1 MARTRLINKEGE
13 KVRVVTINDLID
25 KYGDLDA
32 QIKELENQK
41 KELREKLVSEL
52 GLGNHQG
59 NRYNISIS
67 EQQTIV
73 LNPIKVAK
81 RVGSKAFMQIVTV
94 PVEKARLFLSAQD
107 IEECIKERKATTRVT
122 VKKK

>member
-1 MARTRLINKEGE
+1 MARTRLINKENE
-13 KVRVVTINDLID
+13 KAAVVTINDLID

-52 GLGNHQG
+52 GLGNYQG
-59 NRYNISIS
+59 NRYTISIS

-107 IEECIKERKATTRVT
+107 IEECIKERKTTTRVT